1 MREINLS
8 AGAMP
13 GKVIPLYYQGEKNAT
28 CIRIDLSDYVALFG
42 DGEAQ
47 LLYQRPGDEAP
58 YAVTL
63 TREGDVVS
71 WKVIKRDVA
80 RPGRGWL
87 QLVYTAG
94 ETEALSPKLATYA
107 APSLGQETD
116 PPEEE
121 RPWYDEA
128 LQAAKDAEEAA
139 DRAEDAADRAEAAA
153 EGGGGGTSDLLWRPT
168 VSEDGEISWTQSASD
183 TPPEPVNIMGPQG
196 PAGADGATGPA
207 GQDGATPNLQI
218 GTVTTLDAGS
228 NATATITGT
237 AENPLLNL
245 GVPRGADGSGGETK
259 EWNII
264 FDEELETAI
273 GSVAF
278 DNLDLKEL
286 EVYVLLRTPYES
298 TSSVY
303 LTSSYDNGIYGDP
316 RFLSVINANWIGV
329 LFNKLEVVT
338 NKLWK
343 AYKNISPYFSMSNFA
358 ELSASYS
365 NLIANH
371 EFNIPKIEAFTLCA
385 VEQFPVGTRII
396 IRGR

>member
-168 VSEDGEISWTQSASD
+168 VSADGDLSWEQSASD

-196 PAGADGATGPA
+196 PAGADGAQGEQGPPGPQGPKGDTGETGPQGPAGPQGEKGDTGDTGPQGPQGPKGDKGDTGDTGPQGPAGPQGETGPA
-207 GQDGATPNLQI
+207 G
-218 GTVTTLDAGS
+218 
-228 NATATITGT
+228 
-237 AENPLLNL
+237 L
-245 GVPRGADGSGGETK
+245 GVPAV
-259 EWNII
+259 
-264 FDEELETAI
+264 TA
-273 GSVAF
+273 
-278 DNLDLKEL
+278 E
-286 EVYVLLRTPYES
+286 
-298 TSSVY
+298 
-303 LTSSYDNGIYGDP
+303 DNGK
-316 RFLSVINANWIGV
+316 FLR
-329 LFNKLEVVT
+329 VVDGT
-338 NKLWK
+338 WAAVKVD
-343 AYKNISPYFSMSNFA
+343 SA
-358 ELSASYS
+358 E
-365 NLIANH
+365 
-371 EFNIPKIEAFTLCA
+371 EAGF
-385 VEQFPVGTRII
+385 
-396 IRGR
+396 

>member
-28 CIRIDLSDYVALFG
+28 CIRIDLSDYVALFGG

-139 DRAEDAADRAEAAA
+139 ARAEDAADRAEAAA
-153 EGGGGGTSDLLWRPT
+153 EGGGGGSSDLLWRPT
-168 VSEDGEISWTQSASD
+168 VSEDGEISWEQSASD

-196 PAGADGATGPA
+196 PAGADGAGGGWENLPLVRTETIEEEVKGIELSELDIQHRAMIVVEMPKTTTTTLYAGVSVYINGKTPGKRFLNFNTYGIFLSIAGRQLFIYLDKVANGSYKAYGYCAQKGAVYNTSHGMVSAGGSKIPPYYAGESVPQSIYLESQKDDVIFPA
-207 GQDGATPNLQI
+207 GTKIDIYREA
-218 GTVTTLDAGS
+218 
-228 NATATITGT
+228 NA
-237 AENPLLNL
+237 
-245 GVPRGADGSGGETK
+245 
-259 EWNII
+259 
-264 FDEELETAI
+264 
-273 GSVAF
+273 
-278 DNLDLKEL
+278 
-286 EVYVLLRTPYES
+286 
-298 TSSVY
+298 
-303 LTSSYDNGIYGDP
+303 
-316 RFLSVINANWIGV
+316 
-329 LFNKLEVVT
+329 
-338 NKLWK
+338 
-343 AYKNISPYFSMSNFA
+343 
-358 ELSASYS
+358 
-365 NLIANH
+365 
-371 EFNIPKIEAFTLCA
+371 
-385 VEQFPVGTRII
+385 
-396 IRGR
+396 